1 MIAISFFAGFWCWR
15 VGLIFL
21 QRYQHC
27 IQCINC
33 IKFTHTYTLHI
44 FTTSRPAYSFL
55 PSTHTHEFRYYKI
68 SLICNTLSHLHRTHD
83 VITTTTT
90 STPQHFSH
98 TAAFASSHKRIYL
111 NARLHACRP
120 VPLKSGDS
128 RTARMGHE
136 IPIKPVRK
144 RERQIA

>member
-15 VGLIFL
+15 VGLVFFRDIS
-21 QRYQHC
+21 
-27 IQCINC
+27 IASNASIASN
-33 IKFTHTYTLHI
+33 IHTYTLHI

-98 TAAFASSHKRIYL
+98 TAAFASSHKRTYL
-111 NARLHACRP
+111 NARLHACRL
-120 VPLKSGDS
+120 VSLKSGDS
-128 RTARMGHE
+128 RTARIGHE